1 MEELWKP
8 IVCLRHSEQM
18 TAQYEASNLGRIRNK
33 RTKLIVAPHLH
44 NTGYLSFNYRY
55 KDENGKTKYGV
66 MLWHRVIALTWIPNP
81 TNLPQID
88 HIDRNV
94 ENNCIDNLRWASAK
108 DNAQNQKPKS
118 HIRYS
123 RNRETRVIDR
133 NGNVIETYPSLI
145 DACNHYGV
153 RIEHALE
160 MLHGRRPAKKWGTFQ
175 QDPFD
180 KEKK

>member
-8 IVCLRHSEQM
+8 IDCLRHGDQM
-18 TAQYEASNLGRIRNK
+18 KTKYEASNLGRIRNQ
-33 RTKLIVAPHLH
+33 RTKRIVAPHQH

-55 KDENGKTKYGV
+55 QDENGKTKFTL

-81 TNLPQID
+81 NNFPQVD
-88 HIDRNV
+88 HIDRDV
-94 ENNCIDNLRWASAK
+94 KNNCIDNLRWVTPK
-108 DNAQNQKPKS
+108 INTLNQNPKS

-133 NGNVIETYPSLI
+133 DGNLIETFPSLI
-145 DACNHYGV
+145 DACNKYGV

-160 MLHGRRPAKKWGTFQ
+160 MLHGRRRPKKWGTFQ